1 MNEMPL
7 GVRAASGDD
16 YVAQARALSDELKK
30 GAAERDA
37 RGGHPAAEREMIRRS
52 GLLNILIPRE
62 YGGLGADWVTAIRVQ
77 REIGKADGSL
87 AHLFGYHLGEV
98 VLPHLI
104 GSAEQK
110 ESFYRESAANNWFC
124 GNASSEHVPKLIDW
138 RTKLYPQGDGWVIR
152 GVKHFCSGAKGSDR
166 LFVFAGLDGEENLFR
181 GLCVAVIPTDREG
194 IKINDDWDNMGQRL
208 TDSGSVEFHDV
219 WVSKE
224 ELLGAPGSF
233 FASTFSSLW
242 PLTAQL
248 AIGNV
253 YLGIALGAIET
264 ARDYTRTTTRAW
276 PASGV
281 EKATQDPFIIQK
293 YGDMWVDLMAAV
305 NATDHAAAM
314 LQACWDMGEA
324 VTPAARSEASI
335 AVSIAKVL
343 STRVSLAVSSKIFEV
358 MGARATSARYRMD
371 RFWRNARTHTLHD
384 PVDYKVLEVGNWYL
398 NDQPPMPT
406 FTS

>member
-1 MNEMPL
+1 MND
-7 GVRAASGDD
+7 AAVAIKAESEVD
-16 YVAQARALSDELKK
+16 YVAQARELSEELKK

-37 RGGHPAAEREMIRRS
+37 RGGHPAAERELIRKS
-52 GLLNILIPRE
+52 GLLSINIPKE

-87 AHLFGYHLGEV
+87 AHVFGYHLCEV
-98 VLPHLI
+98 ILPQLV
-104 GSAEQK
+104 GSAEQGEK
-110 ESFYRESAANNWFC
+110 FYREAAANNWFC

-138 RTKLYPQGDGWVIR
+138 RTKLYPDGDGWVIR
-152 GVKHFCSGAKGSDR
+152 GTKHFCSGAKGSDR

-194 IKINDDWDNMGQRL
+194 VKVNDDWDNMGQRL

-219 WVSKE
+219 RVSKD
-224 ELLGAPGSF
+224 ELLGGPGAF
-233 FASTFSSLW
+233 FASLYPTLW
-242 PLTAQL
+242 ALAAQL

-264 ARDYTRTTTRAW
+264 AREYTRTTTRPW
-276 PASGV
+276 PAAGV

-314 LQACWDMGEA
+314 LQACWDMGKA
-324 VTPAARSEASI
+324 VTPAARAEASV

-343 STRVSLAVSSKIFEV
+343 STRVSLAVTSKMFEV
-358 MGARATSARYRMD
+358 MGARATAAKYKID

-398 NDQPPMPT
+398 NDQPPPPT